1 MKVHQGKEQQP
12 QYMMTSGRCLP
23 RNEVIPLY
31 EGEDP
36 NQELEEGYE
45 PDIIEMTDDEG
56 NTTLFE
62 VVDYFFYNGE
72 EYCILTDSIDE
83 DGAEPDEECAPDDES
98 NEAEGITCY
107 IMKVNTSTDEN
118 GEELE
123 EFIPVEDQ
131 ALEAKLIE
139 IASTRLNDDELDEE

>member
-1 MKVHQGKEQQP
+1 M
-12 QYMMTSGRCLP
+12 
-23 RNEVIPLY
+23 Y
-31 EGEDP
+31 EGDIP
-36 NQELEEGYE
+36 NQNLEEAYE

-56 NTTLFE
+56 NTILLE

-72 EYCILTDSIDE
+72 EYCILTDSIGE
-83 DGAEPDEECAPDDES
+83 DGDDEPDEQCAPDDDTD
-98 NEAEGITCY
+98 EAEGITCY

-139 IASTRLNDDELDEE
+139 IASTRLNDDDEFDED

>member
-1 MKVHQGKEQQP
+1 M
-12 QYMMTSGRCLP
+12 
-23 RNEVIPLY
+23 Y
-31 EGEDP
+31 EGENP
-36 NQELEEGYE
+36 NQEMEEAYE

-56 NTTLFE
+56 NTILLQ

-83 DGAEPDEECAPDDES
+83 DSGEEPDEQCAPEDDTD
-98 NEAEGITCY
+98 EAEGITCY

-139 IASTRLNDDELDEE
+139 IASTRLNDDDELDED

>member
-1 MKVHQGKEQQP
+1 M
-12 QYMMTSGRCLP
+12 
-23 RNEVIPLY
+23 Y
-31 EGEDP
+31 EGENP
-36 NQELEEGYE
+36 NLDLEEAYE

-56 NTTLFE
+56 NSILLQ

-83 DGAEPDEECAPDDES
+83 DGGEEPDEQCAPDDES
-98 NEAEGITCY
+98 DEAEGITCY

-139 IASTRLNDDELDEE
+139 IASTRLNDDDELDED

>member
-1 MKVHQGKEQQP
+1 M
-12 QYMMTSGRCLP
+12 
-23 RNEVIPLY
+23 Y

-36 NQELEEGYE
+36 NQELEEDYE
-45 PDIIEMTDDEG
+45 PDVIEMTDDEG

-72 EYCILTDSIDE
+72 EYCILTDTINDNGG
-83 DGAEPDEECAPDDES
+83 DEPDDECAPDDES
-98 NEAEGITCY
+98 DEAEGITCY

>member
-1 MKVHQGKEQQP
+1 M
-12 QYMMTSGRCLP
+12 
-23 RNEVIPLY
+23 Y

-36 NQELEEGYE
+36 NLEMEEGYE

-56 NTTLFE
+56 NSILLE

-72 EYCILTDSIDE
+72 EYCILTDSIGE
-83 DGAEPDEECAPDDES
+83 DGGEEPDEQCAPEDES
-98 NEAEGITCY
+98 DEAEGITCY

-139 IASTRLNDDELDEE
+139 IASTRLNDEDELDED

>member
-1 MKVHQGKEQQP
+1 M
-12 QYMMTSGRCLP
+12 
-23 RNEVIPLY
+23 Y

-36 NQELEEGYE
+36 NLEMEEGYE

-56 NTTLFE
+56 NSILLE

-83 DGAEPDEECAPDDES
+83 DGGEEPDEQCAPEDES
-98 NEAEGITCY
+98 DEAEGITCY

-139 IASTRLNDDELDEE
+139 IASTRLNDEDELDED

>member
-1 MKVHQGKEQQP
+1 M
-12 QYMMTSGRCLP
+12 
-23 RNEVIPLY
+23 Y
-31 EGEDP
+31 EGDIP
-36 NQELEEGYE
+36 NQNLEEAYE

-56 NTTLFE
+56 NTILLE

-72 EYCILTDSIDE
+72 EYCILTDSIGE
-83 DGAEPDEECAPDDES
+83 DSDDEPDEQCAPDDDTD
-98 NEAEGITCY
+98 EAEGITCY

-139 IASTRLNDDELDEE
+139 IASTRLNDDDEFDED